1 MKRLLA
7 FAALVL
13 GLASC
18 QQDFDAPVQVGGEV
32 DFQLSV
38 AAPEIAGT
46 RAGDKDVDQ
55 KALNSAYGAIDYLQ
69 GGTKDDALR
78 TDWSD
83 VNLRYSLE
91 VYDVDDKGNV
101 TSVDENGNP
110 VSVKDRLVYV
120 VDEYQPVTFNLRLVP
135 NRNYRFVVF
144 ADFVDKEVKTTTEQK
159 VAVIND
165 EKELGLHHSIGTTLG
180 NITVKNDGINDECTD
195 AYFATKVLS
204 IVNSAAQDIELKRPY
219 GKVRVIATD
228 LAELN
233 LNDEPGRVEVT
244 YDAKHP
250 VAFNAITG
258 EIEAQTSTE
267 TITFDSPYNDIYKN
281 VEDGGLQNHFY
292 TEGYDNYKSY
302 GTETVNGVKRHTH
315 MTLFTDYILAEKEG
329 QTPYHFTMTVESAN
343 GKEIKTTQFNTD
355 IPVERNKLTTVIGN
369 VLTTATQIN
378 ITVDDN
384 FDNKDNQYYVF
395 EAFVNGGKVTLDQNY
410 TIGRTLYVYA
420 DAVLDLN
427 GYSITNTANNSHT
440 DVIVVLE
447 GASLTI
453 VDSSAEG
460 KGTIEAVSGNDGYAV
475 ISKGTLI
482 INGGNFKSGVDAKN
496 QPNAVV
502 YARDNGKIYVNGGV
516 FHNEHNSGFVLNK
529 RDADRDNTV
538 IEVRGG
544 RFENFDPAN
553 NAAEGPET
561 SFMVDGFTTV
571 QDGNWYEVVAAI
583 DYEDKGDYA
592 EVYTAKGLLWW
603 ASRVEEK
610 REDGYNYGL
619 KIMGNI
625 NMPALEVACEDGEYY
640 YTDTP
645 ITVTDGIPSGSN
657 WPAFSDYETSYVAE
671 TDTYVYYGGTIDGN
685 GKTISG
691 LRIKHDLVAS
701 GFLCWTK
708 GAKVDNLTFNNA
720 VVYNKGGQYG
730 ETYTGT
736 IIGRC
741 WDGSHIDNCH
751 VTNSSVL
758 GKNEVG
764 GIVGRV
770 YRRTIKTNTP
780 DGQPQNLMEKMAYVT
795 YCTTDANTVVKGSER
810 IGGIVGM
817 NYGAIVGQCVNNAQV
832 TATAQMAG
840 GIAGHHRSYTS
851 KSDGYIIACKSTNKA
866 TITAPNYAAGIVG
879 YLEQDKNHKN
889 TKSWI
894 VACSSESATS
904 GNNNGCIIGYASNAT
919 IASCWA
925 VKNGASTMV
934 GKDVNKNAAIKS
946 SYLYDAA
953 TDATQADIDAM
964 NAAIEAF
971 NSSPDN
977 ISLDGEHGA
986 VMLKRWALVNGKPI
1000 LQ

>member
-1 MKRLLA
+1 MRRLLA
-7 FAALVL
+7 FAALML

-46 RAGDKDVDQ
+46 RAGDKDGDQ

-69 GGTKDDALR
+69 GGSDNDGLR

-101 TSVDENGNP
+101 TSVDEGGNP

-159 VAVIND
+159 VAIIND

-180 NITVKNDGINDECTD
+180 NITVKNDDINDECTD
-195 AYFATKVLS
+195 AYFATKVIS
-204 IVNSAAQDIELKRPY
+204 IVNSAAQDMELKRPY

-267 TITFDSPYNDIYKN
+267 TITFDSPYNEIYKN

-410 TIGRTLYVYA
+410 TIGRTLYVDA

-440 DVIVVLE
+440 DVIVVRE

-482 INGGNFKSGVDAKN
+482 INGGNFKSGVDAEN

-516 FHNEHNSGFVLNK
+516 FHNDNLSKYVLNK
-529 RDADRDNTV
+529 RDQNRDTTT

-561 SFMVDGFTTV
+561 SFMADGFTTV
-571 QDGNWYEVVAAI
+571 QDGNWYEVVAAR

-603 ASRVEEK
+603 ASRAEENL
-610 REDGYNYGL
+610 NYGL

-625 NMPALEVACEDGEYY
+625 NMPALEVGFDDAGDYC

-657 WPAFSDYETSYVAE
+657 WPAFSDYETSLNAE
-671 TDTYVYYGGTIDGN
+671 TGVYEYYGGTIEGN

-691 LRIKHDLVAS
+691 LLLNQDLVAS

-741 WDGSHIDNCH
+741 WDGSHVNNCH
-751 VTNSSVL
+751 ITNSSVL

-795 YCTTDANTVVKGSER
+795 YCTTDENTTVKGASS

-817 NYGAIVGQCVNNAQV
+817 NYGCIVGQCINNAQV
-832 TATAQMAG
+832 SATVDYAG
-840 GIAGHHRSYTS
+840 GIVGYHRSYTT
-851 KSDGYIIACKSTNKA
+851 KTDGYIIACRSTDKA
-866 TITAPNYAAGIVG
+866 TIKSKYAGGIAGYV
-879 YLEQDKNHKN
+879 LHDKNHLYA
-889 TKSWI
+889 KSWI
-894 VACSSESATS
+894 VGCVSESTIS
-904 GNNNGCIIGYASNAT
+904 GTTNSGGIIGNANNAT
-919 IASCWA
+919 ITSCWA
-925 VKNGASTMV
+925 VKKGASTLV
-934 GKDVNKNAAIKS
+934 GKGSATNDA
-946 SYLYDAA
+946 SYIYNNA

-964 NAAIEAF
+964 NAAIVAF
-971 NSSPDN
+971 NESDHN
-977 ISLDGEHGA
+977 VSLDGTVGA
-986 VMLKRWALVNGKPI
+986 VMLKRWELVNGVPVLK
-1000 LQ
+1000 